1 MTFATVSDYSARHGA
16 PADESRCAALLD
28 DASALLE
35 SEYLARYGS
44 EWEEGAH
51 PAFDRGACAVA
62 CAVVSRAL
70 DVPEGF
76 LGATQYTQ
84 TAGSYS
90 ASMTMANPTAD
101 LYLTK
106 SDRVRLGIVRRGGA
120 AFAAVEGASDGA
132 D

>member
-1 MTFATVSDYSARHGA
+1 MTFATVADYAARHGA
-16 PADESRCAALLD
+16 PPDESRCAALLD
-28 DASALLE
+28 DASALLM

-44 EWEEGAH
+44 EWEEGEH

-70 DVPEGF
+70 SVPDGF
-76 LGATQYTQ
+76 QGATQYTQ

-90 ASMTMANPTAD
+90 ASMTMANPTCD

-106 SDRVRLGIVRRGGA
+106 ADRTRLGIGRRCRVGCVPAEVRSA
-120 AFAAVEGASDGA
+120 
-132 D
+132 

>member
-1 MTFATVSDYSARHGA
+1 MTYATEADYAARYGE
-16 PADESRCAALLD
+16 PADGRCAALLE
-28 DASALLE
+28 DASALLD
-35 SEYLARYGS
+35 SEYLARYGT
-44 EWEEGAH
+44 EWAEGEH
-51 PAFDRGACAVA
+51 PAFDRNACAVA

-70 DVPEGF
+70 SVPDGF
-76 LGATQYTQ
+76 QGATQYTQ

-106 SDRVRLGIVRRGGA
+106 SDRVRLGIGRRGGA
-120 AFAAVEGASDGA
+120 AFATGEGPSDGA